1 MINFVLLTRITLDN
15 NSLVATTGYNSNLCY
30 QTRSCPK
37 LGGTVKWCIVI
48 FLCQFCH
55 KDHGQNFKQLLAPC
69 QTPRNIFDFSINSA
83 KRTETNLGHKL
94 FDGDSRGRLWRSWHR
109 SGVVSLPISNCGIWK
124 SSVRNDI
131 SKPIM
136 AFIIIIILR
145 LWSA

>member
-1 MINFVLLTRITLDN
+1 MIKFVLLTRITLDN

-94 FDGDSRGRLWRSWHR
+94 FDGDSRWKVPCWGGHGTGLGWSPCPYQIVESEKVLSGMIFQSQLWLLL
-109 SGVVSLPISNCGIWK
+109 SLS
-124 SSVRNDI
+124 
-131 SKPIM
+131 
-136 AFIIIIILR
+136 F
-145 LWSA
+145 